1 VNRIINFQEMEKI
14 HFTITIMDLRDK
26 SRLCKAKQ
34 ILLKNKD
41 NILKLAKDGLH
52 VKLKNINYFQ
62 RKND

>member
-1 VNRIINFQEMEKI
+1 MEKI